1 MFVGLDYLFYFC
13 KCLEKACF
21 ITCFILMTYESG
33 SAKPEKMKD
42 RIRQLMETQHLSQ
55 QQFADMLNISPASL
69 SSIFNDR
76 TKPTLNHVDAIQRS
90 FPDVNLRWLLYG
102 EGEMFDSKHE
112 NSSSTT
118 VNDSPASSRPSA
130 PGGEMVIDF
139 GPVTPTPQ
147 QQRTSSS
154 ASSSSLKNDN
164 IHDSTAWKNVDMRPR
179 KIAEIRIFYDDQT
192 WETFIPKK

>member
-1 MFVGLDYLFYFC
+1 
-13 KCLEKACF
+13 
-21 ITCFILMTYESG
+21 
-33 SAKPEKMKD
+33 
-42 RIRQLMETQHLSQ
+42 METQHLSQ

-112 NSSSTT
+112 NSSAITS
-118 VNDSPASSRPSA
+118 NDSSASSRPSA

-147 QQRTSSS
+147 QQRTSSPVS
-154 ASSSSLKNDN
+154 QQSLKGDSM
-164 IHDSTAWKNVDMRPR
+164 HDSTGWKNTDIRQR